1 MSALFDT
8 WNAGHTLRWH
18 ANSCH
23 ALQRSGD
30 TVSAHSGRMAVLA
43 VQLWP
48 ADAALIA
55 GCLVHDLPEA
65 YVGDVPGPVK
75 RDNPDLYAALTAAE
89 GRIADQYGWQCADM
103 PRLSFLD
110 RFDAY
115 LWMLHIAPEQARNRD
130 WSQCRDWL
138 LKRASDLGIRAL
150 VDPMIGWVAI

>member
-18 ANSCH
+18 ANTCH

-30 TVSAHSGRMAVLA
+30 TVSAHSGRMAVMA
-43 VQLWP
+43 SQLWP

-55 GCLVHDLPEA
+55 ACLVHDLPEA
-65 YVGDVPGPVK
+65 HVGDVPGPVK

-89 GRIADQYGWQCADM
+89 GRIAEKFGWQFADT

-115 LWMLHIAPEQARNRD
+115 LWMLHIAPDQARNRD
-130 WSQCRDWL
+130 WTQCRKWL
-138 LKRASDLGIRAL
+138 LVRASELGIRDKI
-150 VDPMIGWVAI
+150 DPIIAWVAV